1 MRLKHGQFALKTD
14 LTDLTDSHKRSL
26 EEAVL
31 QISSCLEA
39 NEAMQSNIEK
49 QLHKFRNDLSECKE
63 SLMQ

>member
-49 QLHKFRNDLSECKE
+49 
-63 SLMQ
+63 